1 MEGTVMPIGQRRYQL
16 SELLK
21 NCDPHQLHGEIDF
34 GSDVGREVLDGIG
47 DLTKGN
53 SMVPSTTFL
62 RRDPAEVT
70 PWAETC
76 GEIRCLIE
84 EKDGAAGEVHQVQIH
99 DAKLHYHART
109 DEFYYV
115 IDGQGTMTL
124 DGTEIELHKGVV
136 VYVPRGIKHKAV
148 GDLTVLVVCV
158 PRGVMNDVHEVE

>member
-1 MEGTVMPIGQRRYQL
+1 MSQ
-16 SELLK
+16 
-21 NCDPHQLHGEIDF
+21 
-34 GSDVGREVLDGIG
+34 
-47 DLTKGN
+47 
-53 SMVPSTTFL
+53 PSSFL

-99 DAKLHYHART
+99 DAKLHYHEHT

-158 PRGVMNDVHEVE
+158 PRGVMHDVHELE

>member
-1 MEGTVMPIGQRRYQL
+1 MSQ
-16 SELLK
+16 
-21 NCDPHQLHGEIDF
+21 
-34 GSDVGREVLDGIG
+34 
-47 DLTKGN
+47 
-53 SMVPSTTFL
+53 PSRFL

-84 EKDGAAGEVHQVQIH
+84 EQDGAAGEVHRVKIQ
-99 DAKLHYHART
+99 DAKMHYHAKT

-124 DGTEIELHKGVV
+124 DGTEIELHQGVV

-148 GDLTVLVVCV
+148 GDLTVLVICV
-158 PRGVMNDVHEVE
+158 PRGVMNDIHEIE

>member
-1 MEGTVMPIGQRRYQL
+1 M
-16 SELLK
+16 SET
-21 NCDPHQLHGEIDF
+21 
-34 GSDVGREVLDGIG
+34 S
-47 DLTKGN
+47 
-53 SMVPSTTFL
+53 SFL

-99 DAKLHYHART
+99 DAKLHYHAHT

-158 PRGVMNDVHEVE
+158 PRGVMHDVHEVESQPEPHDSSP